1 MQYKHHRVE
10 AIRQM
15 HGRMWS
21 PGRPSTAQREDRVRF
36 WEAIA
41 RGAST
46 DVAAAEAGMSSAV
59 GARWFRESGG
69 MSSLILAAGFGSLC
83 VVCGA

>member
-15 HGRMWS
+15 RGRMWS

-41 RGAST
+41 RGVSSE
-46 DVAAAEAGMSSAV
+46 DAAAAVGVSGAV